1 MSKTIKS
8 FVVVLIS
15 LLFATTAM
23 AQSTTSS
30 IAGHVSDAN
39 GPVQDAMVTAVY
51 TPTGLVYHA
60 FSNRDG
66 AFRINGVVAG
76 GPYTIKVEMMGHQ
89 TLVIKDIKAPLAS
102 TVVIDPVLKIV
113 ANTLEEVVVSAEGI
127 NSNMNI
133 ENAGA
138 GTNIGNQL
146 IEKMPTIDRSMND
159 IMKLTPQAAV
169 VGGGFAAGG
178 GNYRGSSVTVDGAAF
193 NNSFGIGS
201 NLPAGGS
208 PISLDAI
215 DQLTINLTPFD
226 VRQSGFQGSSINV
239 VTKQGGNDWHGSV
252 YNYYTSNAVRGI
264 MVGKDS
270 LTNSEVLNNVMGFT
284 LSGPIVK
291 DKLFFFLNGEYT
303 IDNVEGS
310 SRKARE
316 SADDEWGGSTAF
328 NRPTVA
334 QMDEMRQYLISEYG
348 YDPGR
353 YQGYSLSTPDYKLLA
368 RLDWLINPNNKFN
381 LRFSHTHTHGS
392 NQPSS
397 SMSPIGGTNTK
408 FNING
413 VEYTVNRNSAGRQSD
428 YALYYESAR
437 YYQEMNFTSLAAEL
451 NSRLFGGKAANTLRA
466 TWSYQNEPRSS
477 SSDVFPTVDIMEPY
491 TDAEGNRQYAF
502 LTTFGLDPF
511 TYNNLRRVNTFNV
524 TDEISYV
531 TGRHNITAGAQFE
544 FNRIVNGFMQGGA
557 GWYIFDSWESFK
569 NKQAP
574 LSFMITHANLDD
586 PTQNVYPTYDNMQA
600 SIYGQDEI
608 EFSKYFKMTAGLRIE
623 VPFVSFPNNN
633 LNKDF
638 EAVAAANPESS
649 FGGLSTADLPATT
662 VNFSPRLGFNWDVT
676 KNRKV
681 VVRGGTGLFTGRIP
695 NVWLVSAAGNSNV
708 LQYQYIA
715 NLTTGNPVVPFS
727 SDRTDIINSIYNGNA
742 FVQQDL
748 SAPTSTT
755 ILAKDL
761 RMPTSWKT
769 SAAVDVKLPL
779 GIKGTLEGL
788 YSYNYNEV
796 VANTLGY
803 KLADSVQLPGEP
815 EKRAS
820 YTSEN
825 IKNSAGGT
833 MGGYY
838 LHNAKDLHGQYWSIT
853 AQLEKNFAFGLNLM
867 AAYTHSFSISATDG
881 AGDQVYNLAQISNVN
896 GDNSHELGYSYY
908 VTPDRLIANASYTI
922 YEGPRTATKLGLFY
936 EGSNICYVGSFNQ
949 SRHSYL
955 MTTDQSTGIS
965 TSQLI
970 YIPTAE
976 ELANMPFSSAENRDA
991 YEAFISNDPYLSA
1004 HRGEYSKRNGAVAPW
1019 LNRVN
1024 FNITQEFYF
1033 NVAGRQTTLEVGADV
1048 NNLLNLFN
1056 SSWGNYQQLKN
1067 ESILNYKAGVYTFIE
1082 PTWNSYNSFYSTW
1095 SVLLHV
1101 RYRF

>member
-30 IAGHVSDAN
+30 IAGHVTDAN
-39 GPVQDAMVTAVY
+39 GPVQDAMVTAIY

-66 AFRINGVVAG
+66 AFRINSVVAG

-89 TLVIKDIKAPLAS
+89 TLVIKNIKAPLAS
-102 TVVIDPVLKIV
+102 TVVIEPVLKIE

-127 NSNMNI
+127 SSNMNI

-138 GTNIGNQL
+138 GTNIATQT
-146 IEKMPTIDRSMND
+146 IEKMPTTTRSMND
-159 IMKLTPQAAV
+159 IMKLTPQSAV
-169 VGGGFAAGG
+169 IGGFAAGG

-193 NNSFGIGS
+193 NNAFGIGS

-239 VTKQGGNDWHGSV
+239 VTKQGGNEWHGSV
-252 YNYYTSNAVRGI
+252 YNYYTSSAVRGI
-264 MVGKDS
+264 LVGKDS
-270 LTNSEVLNNVMGFT
+270 LTNSESLDNTMGFT
-284 LSGPIVK
+284 LSGPIIK

-303 IDNVEGS
+303 IDNAEGS
-310 SRKARE
+310 YREAR
-316 SADDEWGGSTAF
+316 ADTNAEWGGSTPYT
-328 NRPTVA
+328 RPTVA
-334 QMDEMRQYLISEYG
+334 QMDAMRQFLIDNYG

-368 RLDWLINPNNKFN
+368 RLDWNINPNNRFN
-381 LRFSHTHTHGS
+381 LRFSHTHTYAS

-408 FNING
+408 FNIGG
-413 VEYTVNRNSAGRQSD
+413 VTYTVNRYDAGRQSD

-437 YYQEMNFTSLAAEL
+437 YFQEQNFTSLAAEL
-451 NSRLFGGKAANTLRA
+451 NSRLFDGKGANTLRA
-466 TWSYQNEPRSS
+466 TWSYQNEPRSHVG
-477 SSDVFPTVDIMEPY
+477 DVFPTVDILEPY
-491 TDAEGNRQYAF
+491 TDDEGNTQYAF
-502 LTTFGLDPF
+502 FTTFGLDPF

-524 TDEISYV
+524 TDELSYIK
-531 TGRHNITAGAQFE
+531 GRNNFTFGAQFE
-544 FNRIVNGFMQGGA
+544 FNRVVNGFMQGGA
-557 GWYIFDSWESFK
+557 GWYIFDSWDSFA
-569 NKQAP
+569 NGANP

-586 PTQNVYPTYDNMQA
+586 PTQNVFPTYDQMQA

-608 EFSKYFKMTAGLRIE
+608 EFSKYFKATAGIRIE

-638 EAVAAANPESS
+638 AAVAAANPESS

-662 VNFSPRLGFNWDVT
+662 VNISPRLGFNWDVT

-715 NLTTGNPVVPFS
+715 NLSTGNAVVPFN
-727 SDRTDIINSIYNGNA
+727 SDRTDIINSIYSSGA
-742 FVQQDL
+742 FTQQDL
-748 SAPTSTT
+748 PAPTSTT

-761 RMPTSWKT
+761 RMPTSWKS

-796 VANTLGY
+796 VATTLGY
-803 KLADSVQLPGEP
+803 KLGDSVQLPGEP
-815 EKRAS
+815 EKRAT
-820 YTSEN
+820 YVSEG
-825 IKNSAGGT
+825 ITNSNGAK
-833 MGGYY
+833 MNGYY
-838 LHNAKDLHGQYWSIT
+838 LHNAKDLHGQYWSVT
-853 AQLEKNFAFGLNLM
+853 AQLEKNFAFGLDLM
-867 AAYTHSFSISATDG
+867 AAYTRSFSYSITDG
-881 AGDQVYNLAQISNVN
+881 SGDQVYNLAQISRVN
-896 GDNSHELGYSYY
+896 GDNSPELGYSYY
-908 VTPDRLIANASYTI
+908 VTPNRLIANASYTI
-922 YEGPRTATKLGLFY
+922 FEGPRTATKLGLFY
-936 EGSNICYVGSFNQ
+936 EGTNMCYVGSYIQ
-949 SRHSYL
+949 ARHSYV
-955 MTTDQSTGIS
+955 MTTDQGTGIS
-965 TSQLI
+965 ASQLV
-970 YIPTAE
+970 YIPTTD
-976 ELANMPFSSAENRDA
+976 ELANMPFSSDENRTA
-991 YEAFISNDPYLSA
+991 YETFIANDPYLSA

-1024 FNITQEFYF
+1024 FRLSQEFYF
-1033 NVAGRQTTLEVGADV
+1033 NVAGRQTTLDLGVDV

-1056 SSWGNYQQLKN
+1056 SSWGNYQQIKS
-1067 ESILNYKAGVYTFIE
+1067 ESILTYKSGVYTFTE

-1095 SVLLHV
+1095 NLMLHA
-1101 RYRF
+1101 RYSF